1 MFHFE
6 LKLIYCSAGDT
17 SKFGNLIYTNTPMR
31 AVPYL
36 VGMALGY
43 ILSKKVQ
50 VPLKKAAVWVG
61 WFLCTAICLS
71 IIFVILIPYAKGYE
85 YDRLGAAFYAGFH
98 RLGWSLGI
106 AWVIWA
112 CVNGY
117 GGTQTSVFLLETFM

>member
-1 MFHFE
+1 
-6 LKLIYCSAGDT
+6 
-17 SKFGNLIYTNTPMR
+17 MR

-43 ILSKKVQ
+43 VLSKKVQ

-61 WFLCTAICLS
+61 WFICTAICLS

-85 YDRLGAAFYAGFH
+85 YDRLSAAFYAGFH

-106 AWVIWA
+106 AWIIWA

-117 GGTQTSVFLLETFM
+117 GGTCTYVIVPLVTFM